1 MTMLTLIRR
10 NPAIRTLPKW
20 LGISALTA
28 TFLINVLTFYL
39 WRQREGTNPLLVVSI
54 VWLAATI
61 YLVFGEVRTRCTPF
75 DMALPI
81 SARRVWLSHL
91 TAVILSGVAILAV
104 TAILTAGGVLLLW
117 KLSGHW
123 MIPLE
128 GMGGLAVHAC
138 AGLTLAV
145 VLIQSPLPPDHQL
158 RRNRERILL
167 SILVMAAVL
176 SVVVVMNN
184 VSPWT
189 ALVTLALAV
198 TVGRYRYRLVPATFS
213 LSTADAAA
221 ATSLDR
227 DVVRKEWEVV
237 VAEDRARGAAFE
249 RFLNGTIFKCYTRLA
264 KKKLTPWLTMPIV
277 LFFGVLISGLDR
289 RWLEFSLAFN
299 YVSMVVYMLI
309 AFTAPTLKTMMI
321 VDALPVSRKRLL
333 NVLVLPFVVVLAIGY
348 WGGRV
353 YFAVMESR
361 RPSAVNVIH
370 FVQDS
375 DEGNYYLYVPYDA
388 MEILWDGRAPDIVA
402 PWGESREGW
411 ARPLF
416 RGCPIKMHTPYH
428 TPPGSSIDFAA
439 WQISRAI
446 EAVYGESV
454 SPEEIKDRY
463 LRERDDGTAALIPKK
478 LKIAED
484 YPRFRRIT
492 PSGPF
497 FPLVFATVFVVW
509 MLSMSVYFQAHRA
522 GVSSRKRTAVM
533 WILMGIMMLWWI
545 SMFLGPIVQL
555 LHTMRINS
563 FLTVLVVRA
572 GTSTIA
578 TAVVWLLSIAASL
591 AAYWVAL
598 RRFERIEATY
608 EREQTS

>member
-1 MTMLTLIRR
+1 MFTLIRR

-20 LGISALTA
+20 LGISAVTA
-28 TFLINVLTFYL
+28 TILINVLTLYV
-39 WRQREGTNPLLVVSI
+39 WQQREGTNPLLVVSI

-117 KLSGHW
+117 RLSGHW
-123 MIPLE
+123 MVPVE

-138 AGLTLAV
+138 AGLILAV
-145 VLIQSPLPPDHQL
+145 VLIQNPLPPVHQL
-158 RRNRERILL
+158 RRNRARILL

-176 SVVVVMNN
+176 SVVVVMNR
-184 VSPWT
+184 VSSWT
-189 ALVTLALAV
+189 ALVTFAVAV
-198 TVGRYRYRLVPATFS
+198 TVGMYRYRLIPVTFS
-213 LSTADAAA
+213 LSTADAA
-221 ATSLDR
+221 TPIGLDR
-227 DVVRKEWEVV
+227 DVVRKEWEVA

-277 LFFGVLISGLDR
+277 LFFGALISGLDR
-289 RWLEFSLAFN
+289 RWLEFSLTFN
-299 YVSMVVYMLI
+299 VVSMVVYMLI
-309 AFTAPTLKTMMI
+309 AFTAPTLKTMYI
-321 VDALPVSRKRLL
+321 IDALPVSRKRLL
-333 NVLVLPFVVVLAIGY
+333 NVLVLPFVVALAIGY
-348 WGGRV
+348 WGGRA

-361 RPSAVNVIH
+361 SPSAINVIH
-370 FVQDS
+370 FVQDNE
-375 DEGNYYLYVPYDA
+375 DDNYYLYVPYDA
-388 MEILWDGRAPDIVA
+388 MEILWGGRAPDTVA

-411 ARPLF
+411 AKPLF
-416 RGCPIKMHTPYH
+416 RGCPVKMYTPYH

-463 LRERDDGTAALIPKK
+463 LRKRDNGTATLIPKR

-509 MLSMSVYFQAHRA
+509 MLAMSVYFQAHRA
-522 GVSSRKRTAVM
+522 GISNRKRTVVM
-533 WILMGIMMLWWI
+533 WILLGIMMLWWI
-545 SMFLGPIVQL
+545 SMFLGPAVRL
-555 LHTMRINS
+555 LHTMRVNA

-572 GTSTIA
+572 GTSAIS
-578 TAVVWLLSIAASL
+578 TAAVWLGSIAMSM
-591 AAYWVAL
+591 AAYLVAL
-598 RRFERIEATY
+598 RRFEKVEATY
-608 EREQTS
+608 EREQIS